1 MCNHT
6 KWLSGKSI
14 RKITSKS
21 ERVRW
26 SPQTYISL
34 PLHSLIDI
42 ACVASHFRLVSEQRK
57 TEEFWP
63 REERNE
69 SRKSA
74 PFFSSYLT
82 LAPRALL
89 RNRTETLATHAMI
102 DSSLMLTVAMP
113 LSFCVLRVASRV
125 FFFSDKRSSYCAK
138 GLFHEK
144 RENAREDGEEVRKK
158 GRKTYGSGTCLSLP
172 LRSPRTCS
180 QGSLCYILNE
190 IVIITLKWLKQ
201 KPQLSLHRPK
211 KGFSLARPQTFSL
224 TVPPR
229 GWW

>member
-1 MCNHT
+1 MT
-6 KWLSGKSI
+6 LRQI
-14 RKITSKS
+14 EPKITSKS
-21 ERVRW
+21 ENVRW

-34 PLHSLIDI
+34 PLHSLTDI
-42 ACVASHFRLVSEQRK
+42 ACVASLFRLVSEQRK

-63 REERNE
+63 REERTK
-69 SRKSA
+69 SRKNA
-74 PFFSSYLT
+74 PFFSPYLT
-82 LAPRALL
+82 LAPRAS
-89 RNRTETLATHAMI
+89 HAMI

-113 LSFCVLRVASRV
+113 LSFCVLRVASPV
-125 FFFSDKRSSYCAK
+125 FFYSDKRSSYCAK
-138 GLFHEK
+138 GLFHQK

-158 GRKTYGSGTCLSLP
+158 GRKTYGSGTSFSLP

-190 IVIITLKWLKQ
+190 IVIITLKWIKQ
-201 KPQLSLHRPK
+201 KPPLSLHRPK
-211 KGFSLARPQTFSL
+211 KGFSFARPQTFSL

>member
-42 ACVASHFRLVSEQRK
+42 ACVASLFRLVSEL
-57 TEEFWP
+57 WP

-113 LSFCVLRVASRV
+113 LSFCLLRVASRV
-125 FFFSDKRSSYCAK
+125 FFYSDKRSSYCAN

-144 RENAREDGEEVRKK
+144 REKAREDGEEVRKK
-158 GRKTYGSGTCLSLP
+158 GRRNVWEWDLP
-172 LRSPRTCS
+172 FSPPAFS
-180 QGSLCYILNE
+180 QDL
-190 IVIITLKWLKQ
+190 
-201 KPQLSLHRPK
+201 
-211 KGFSLARPQTFSL
+211 L
-224 TVPPR
+224 T
-229 GWW
+229 G